1 MTVDE
6 VISLLAQEYGPR
18 PWRARRD
25 PISELIFTIL
35 SQNTSDVNSQRAFS
49 RLLSRFD
56 SWEAVANAPVEEIA
70 ESIWAGG
77 LARVKAPR
85 LKNILKAIW
94 EKRGSLELDFLRD
107 MPLSD
112 AKAWLRELPGVG
124 PKTAACV
131 LLFSL
136 GVPALPVDTHV
147 YRVARR
153 LGLIDPKVSVEEAHD
168 LLEAMLMPDQ
178 VYEFHVYVVEHGRR
192 TCMARRPRCPR
203 CVLREGCPSSVIYM
217 PLWER
222 LEGKM

>member
-1 MTVDE
+1 MTIDE
-6 VISLLAQEYGPR
+6 VIPLLAQEYGPR

-35 SQNTSDVNSQRAFS
+35 SQNTSDANSKRAFDG
-49 RLLSRFD
+49 LLNRFQ
-56 SWEAVANAPVEEIA
+56 SWGAVASAPVEEIA

-85 LKNILKAIW
+85 IKAILQAIR

-107 MPLSD
+107 MPLAE

-136 GVPALPVDTHV
+136 GRPALPVDTHV

-153 LGLIDPKVSVEEAHD
+153 LGLIGPKVSVEEAHD
-168 LLEAMLMPDQ
+168 ILESMLLPAQTYP
-178 VYEFHVYVVEHGRR
+178 FHVYLVEHGRS
-192 TCMARRPRCPR
+192 TCMARRPRCPQ
-203 CVLREGCPSSVIYM
+203 CILTEGCPSSVIYVA
-217 PLWER
+217 LWER
-222 LEGKM
+222 LEVKM